1 MSDVISPIVA
11 GAGLSFSVL
20 LVLAVANGMTSLVF
34 GQTVEG
40 FVNARVG
47 GVTA

>member
-1 MSDVISPIVA
+1 MSDLLSPIVA

-20 LVLAVANGMTSLVF
+20 LVLAVANGMSALVF

-47 GVTA
+47 GAE